1 VLLAAGALGVVVA
14 VERRPRTGELMA
26 LRRQGLSAATAGRA
40 ALGGYAVVV
49 GLAVVA
55 GLLTAIVARTVL
67 TVPTPLFPDDWNV
80 LAAPPGARWLPLAA
94 ATGGVLLVYAAVV
107 LTAAGRGRAYREDK
121 P

>member
-1 VLLAAGALGVVVA
+1 
-14 VERRPRTGELMA
+14 M
-26 LRRQGLSAATAGRA
+26 
-40 ALGGYAVVV
+40 VVV

-80 LAAPPGARWLPLAA
+80 LAAPPRCAAVCRWPPRRAA
-94 ATGGVLLVYAAVV
+94 VLLVYAAVV
-107 LTAAGRGRAYREDK
+107 LAAAGRPRAYREDN